1 MGTPPHSSYPSFES
15 GNLTLLSIASSNHV
29 WVCIS
34 VPTPSSLLPCRDGCH
49 HCGTRSGPVIGDHIP
64 PNVVAYGAG
73 YKARL
78 QVSRS
83 PTAPSPQAK
92 QALLK
97 ALKFVGEAAVTRLHL
112 KVGWVQESGLVIG
125 GGYHS
130 HFRALFVR
138 IQLCKGVYHQIR

>member
-1 MGTPPHSSYPSFES
+1 M
-15 GNLTLLSIASSNHV
+15 
-29 WVCIS
+29 
-34 VPTPSSLLPCRDGCH
+34 
-49 HCGTRSGPVIGDHIP
+49 IGDHIP

-97 ALKFVGEAAVTRLHL
+97 ALKFVGEAAVTLLHPVWL
-112 KVGWVQESGLVIG
+112 YLWLMVSGLDPKPQG
-125 GGYHS
+125 
-130 HFRALFVR
+130 
-138 IQLCKGVYHQIR
+138 